1 MNKTKTSLIA
11 LALLL
16 CNLTASAYDFEV
28 DGIYY
33 NILSA
38 SDRTVE
44 VTTNE
49 EQTDGG
55 PSSVYKGHVV
65 VPNKVLY
72 NNIEFVVCGIGERAF
87 HASTELLSIILP
99 ETIKYI
105 GYEAFCGCRSL
116 KSVILPESL
125 EGIGDSAFYGCS
137 SLSLRL
143 PPDIYIG
150 GNALHGLKVV
160 WFPNPITQGA
170 AVTASGYPFDKS
182 AKWLLVSGTCH
193 MEIPSDTETGFATV
207 NVSYV
212 DYYSYIYMMYG
223 VEGHFIEYSPSLTE
237 AEITTI
243 LETGGEVIID
253 GIIYSI
259 TSLGGKFAM
268 EVYGCEPEI
277 TTAKIV
283 PTVNYINREFTV
295 TSINESAFSK
305 AKNLKS
311 VTIPNSIGRI
321 GKNVFS
327 SCTSIKDV
335 IVKGTTPPVLLDG
348 CFDAMT
354 QLGATLYVPK
364 GTVDDYKAADVWKG
378 FGTIGEGPCTI
389 TYLVDDSI
397 YAIEK
402 VSYWADLNL
411 MEGPTKEGYTFSGWN
426 GAPEKVSDE
435 DITVEGTFTVNRYRL
450 TYLLDSMEYSVDS
463 IAYGTELVQK
473 DSLFKEGYTFS
484 GWSEL
489 PDSMP
494 ARDVT
499 VEGSF
504 IVNRYRLT
512 YLLDSMEYSVD
523 SIAYGTELVQ
533 KDSLFKEGY
542 TFSGWSELPDSMPA
556 RDVTVEGSF
565 TVNHYTLLYII
576 DGEVYATEKVAYGEN
591 IMLKEVP
598 SKEGYAFCGWS
609 EVPATMPANDLTVTG
624 TFTPLVY
631 CDTPTISYSNGK
643 LMFECTTDGA
653 ECVANI
659 VSDDFLEHVGHEM
672 ELTLTYQVN
681 VYAKAEGHVNSEVV
695 TATIC
700 WIECDHQSEAHE
712 TTAIPATV
720 VLLQSSNGIIIIQ
733 GLEKGTSVSVYTV
746 SGMEVA
752 SGVAEENV
760 TLTLDTQMTKGEVA
774 IVKMGAKSVKVMMK

>member
-1 MNKTKTSLIA
+1 
-11 LALLL
+11 
-16 CNLTASAYDFEV
+16 
-28 DGIYY
+28 
-33 NILSA
+33 
-38 SDRTVE
+38 
-44 VTTNE
+44 
-49 EQTDGG
+49 
-55 PSSVYKGHVV
+55 
-65 VPNKVLY
+65 
-72 NNIEFVVCGIGERAF
+72 
-87 HASTELLSIILP
+87 
-99 ETIKYI
+99 
-105 GYEAFCGCRSL
+105 
-116 KSVILPESL
+116 
-125 EGIGDSAFYGCS
+125 
-137 SLSLRL
+137 
-143 PPDIYIG
+143 
-150 GNALHGLKVV
+150 
-160 WFPNPITQGA
+160 
-170 AVTASGYPFDKS
+170 
-182 AKWLLVSGTCH
+182 
-193 MEIPSDTETGFATV
+193 
-207 NVSYV
+207 
-212 DYYSYIYMMYG
+212 
-223 VEGHFIEYSPSLTE
+223 
-237 AEITTI
+237 
-243 LETGGEVIID
+243 
-253 GIIYSI
+253 
-259 TSLGGKFAM
+259 
-268 EVYGCEPEI
+268 
-277 TTAKIV
+277 
-283 PTVNYINREFTV
+283 
-295 TSINESAFSK
+295 
-305 AKNLKS
+305 
-311 VTIPNSIGRI
+311 
-321 GKNVFS
+321 
-327 SCTSIKDV
+327 
-335 IVKGTTPPVLLDG
+335 
-348 CFDAMT
+348 
-354 QLGATLYVPK
+354 
-364 GTVDDYKAADVWKG
+364 
-378 FGTIGEGPCTI
+378 
-389 TYLVDDSI
+389 
-397 YAIEK
+397 
-402 VSYWADLNL
+402 
-411 MEGPTKEGYTFSGWN
+411 KEGYTFSGWSELPDSMP
-426 GAPEKVSDE
+426 AMDV
-435 DITVEGTFTVNRYRL
+435 TVEGSFTVNRYRLTYLLDSMEYSVDSIAYGTELVQKDSLFKEGYTFSGWSELPDSMPAMDVTVEGSFTVNRYRL

-504 IVNRYRLT
+504 TVNRYRLT

-523 SIAYGTELVQ
+523 SIAYGTELLQ

-681 VYAKAEGHVNSEVV
+681 VYAKAEGYANSEVV

-720 VLLQSSNGIIIIQ
+720 VLIQSSNGIISIQ
-733 GLEKGTSVSVYTV
+733 GLEEGTSVSVYTI

-752 SGVAEENV
+752 NGVAEEDV
-760 TLTLDTQMTKGEVA
+760 VLILDTDLQKGEVA
-774 IVKMGAKSVKVMMK
+774 IVKMGTRTVKVVMK